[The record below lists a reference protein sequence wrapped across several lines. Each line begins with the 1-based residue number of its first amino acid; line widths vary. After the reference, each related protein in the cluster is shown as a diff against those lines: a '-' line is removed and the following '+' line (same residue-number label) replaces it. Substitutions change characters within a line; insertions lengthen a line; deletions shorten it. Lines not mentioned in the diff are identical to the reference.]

1 MGNIDIEKLRQETAD
16 WAVKY
21 IKSGSGFPWLRDK
34 FNALCGAMGANEFD
48 PNDIGFELED
58 ISNAL
63 KEKRYE
69 AEINRRDQMM
79 QNAMQ
84 YGVEAAIEKGDLSP
98 RNNLIE
104 G

>member
-1 MGNIDIEKLRQETAD
+1 MPKSSLTNDQKNRIAELAAD
-16 WAVKY
+16 
-21 IKSGSGFPWLRDK
+21 GFSQSK
-34 FNALCGAMGANEFD
+34 IANLYD
-48 PNDIGFELED
+48 VSQGT